1 MIRIKLTRDTVS
13 PDLRKLIRQIDGSR
27 KAAMLKAI
35 SDVLAESCAK
45 RAFDSAPARPAPWVP
60 KKDGSPAT
68 LRRDN
73 LLSRS
78 PRTVSATP
86 KKAIL
91 GSDRKYAATHQF
103 GSTKKGIPARP
114 YMPFLNKKPT
124 PLAVKR
130 GSEAVRV
137 FMRRK

>member
-1 MIRIKLTRDTVS
+1 MIKIKITRDTVS
-13 PDLRKLIRQIDGSR
+13 PDLRRWVRQVAGSP
-27 KAAMLKAI
+27 KAALLKTI

-45 RAFDSAPARPAPWVP
+45 AAFDSASARPASWAP

-78 PRTVSATP
+78 PRTVSSTP
-86 KKAIL
+86 RNAIL

-103 GSTKKGIPARP
+103 GSPKKGIPARP
-114 YMPFLNKKPT
+114 FMPFLNKKPT
-124 PLAVKR
+124 PLAVRR

-137 FMRRK
+137 FMKRK